1 MAATAQ
7 GSEATA
13 SRRRRNDWT
22 AEDVAS
28 AQTAPFERR
37 ADSAAADRQIRN
49 SALAAK
55 SPHLLE
61 ALEAER
67 SKLGLPTGYVPQ
79 NGPTGEK
86 PHLEV
91 PPATEATASSAAEPA
106 VEAVVASAVGE
117 PSAAPEVLAPVVDL
131 RPGVEAVRPDPVPA
145 EPVRPEPS
153 RRVESSTEAADV
165 PSPVGGI
172 VPAAPSHVLPEP
184 ASVSVVP
191 MTIPDLL
198 RELASLHR
206 DGILT
211 DEEFQAKKAELLARL

>member
-13 SRRRRNDWT
+13 SRRQRNDWA
-22 AEDVAS
+22 AEELAS

-86 PHLEV
+86 PHLEA
-91 PPATEATASSAAEPA
+91 PPAAQVTASSAAAPA
-106 VEAVVASAVGE
+106 VEAVVAPAVEE
-117 PSAAPEVLAPVVDL
+117 PPAAPEVLAPVVDL
-131 RPGVEAVRPDPVPA
+131 RPGAEAVRPDPVPA
-145 EPVRPEPS
+145 EPVRPEPT
-153 RRVESSTEAADV
+153 RRVEPVTEAADA
-165 PSPVGGI
+165 PSRVGGI
-172 VPAAPSHVLPEP
+172 VPASSPVLPEP

-211 DEEFQAKKAELLARL
+211 DDEFQAKKAELLARL